1 MVPSEKGR
9 GLTRQKVIEAAL
21 HVMDREGL
29 DGFNMR
35 KLGTELGVEAMSL
48 YNHIKNKD
56 DLLDGINEMLIL
68 QAQYPPRSDV
78 TAYQELWDFAHAY
91 RDVLRAHPRVIT
103 LVATRQLRTEPSLA
117 ILERL
122 LATFNRAQIS
132 GRHAMYAVNSL
143 ASFIIGHAFIDVAGL
158 AVPGAEQEGNPTDI
172 WQRLPVSHYP
182 ILRATIHEFQQWDAD
197 DEFDYGLQTL
207 LQGFLSS
214 WLLKGEE

>member
-1 MVPSEKGR
+1 MAPTEKGR
-9 GLTRQKVIEAAL
+9 TLTRQKVIEAAL

-35 KLGTELGVEAMSL
+35 KLGAELGVEAMSL

-56 DLLDGINEMLIL
+56 DLLDGVNEVLIL
-68 QAQYPPRSDV
+68 QAHYPQRSDV

-122 LATFNRAQIS
+122 LTIMQRAHIS
-132 GRHAMYAVNSL
+132 GLRALYAVNSL
-143 ASFIIGHAFIDVAGL
+143 AAFIIGHAFIDVAVL
-158 AVPGAEQEGNPTDI
+158 AAPDSEQGGDPMDI
-172 WQRLPVSHYP
+172 WQQLPVSHYP
-182 ILRATIHEFQQWDAD
+182 ILRAAIHEFQQWDAD
-197 DEFDYGLQTL
+197 DEFDHGLQTL
-207 LQGFLSS
+207 LQGFLPPD
-214 WLLKGEE
+214 G

>member
-1 MVPSEKGR
+1 MAKAEKGHT
-9 GLTRQKVIEAAL
+9 LTRQKVIEAAL
-21 HVMDREGL
+21 QVMDREGL

-35 KLGTELGVEAMSL
+35 KLGAELGVEAMSL

-56 DLLDGINEMLIL
+56 DLLDAVNETLIL
-68 QAQYPPRSDV
+68 QAQYPQQPDV
-78 TAYQELWDFAHAY
+78 TPYQALWDFAHAY

-122 LATFNRAQIS
+122 LTTMHRAHIS
-132 GRHAMYAVNSL
+132 RLRALYAVNSL

-158 AVPGAEQEGNPTDI
+158 AVPGAEQEGDPMDI
-172 WQRLPVSHYP
+172 WRRLPVNHYP
-182 ILRATIHEFQQWDAD
+182 ILQAAIHEFQQWDAD

-207 LQGFLSS
+207 LQGFLPPD
-214 WLLKGEE
+214 G